1 MKLLIDFFPIL
12 LFFVAYKLAGIY
24 VATTVAILASAAQL
38 GWTWW
43 RQRRVETMQLVTL
56 GLLVVFGGM
65 TLALR
70 DPIFVMWK
78 PTIVNWLFAAAFLAS
93 QLIGR
98 RTLVERTMGHAV
110 SVESAVWRRLNLM
123 WIAFFLVLGLTNL
136 FVVYVASGFFASH
149 QALLAS
155 TGLASVDLGS
165 CSTLFEGELLGL
177 CTEAQAGEEVWV
189 NFKLFG
195 MMGMTLVFVLFQ
207 AFYLARHIED
217 EPRPQEAD

>member
-24 VATTVAILASAAQL
+24 VATTVAILAAALQL

-43 RQRRVETMQLVTL
+43 RQRRVETMHLVTL

-93 QLIGR
+93 QLIGQ

-110 SVESAVWRRLNLM
+110 SVEPTVWRRLNLM
-123 WIAFFLVLGLTNL
+123 WVVFFLVLGLTNL
-136 FVVYVASGFFASH
+136 LVVYVASGFFAAH
-149 QALLAS
+149 QALLAGS
-155 TGLASVDLGS
+155 GLASVDLTS
-165 CSTLFEGELLGL
+165 CAGQFQGELLAL
-177 CTEAQAGEEVWV
+177 CTSAQASEEIWV

-195 MMGMTLVFVLFQ
+195 MMGMTLVFVLLQ